1 MQSFL
6 VKTKAISRTIT
17 KQKVSS
23 TSISSRALFGNEKCA
38 FWRVI
43 ETQLVVS
50 KKLADFRLHNSLTD
64 HPGIHGA
71 QKAIK
76 FGESANFSTGL
87 QMKEQ
92 TCRTGA
98 PKFKTF
104 YTVIRK
110 FLKQISKLLT
120 LPCSFNFVK
129 VWERPTAGVVVRAA
143 IGVNFLSESVDA

>member
-50 KKLADFRLHNSLTD
+50 KQVADFRLYNSLTD
-64 HPGIHGA
+64 HPGFHGA

-76 FGESANFSTGL
+76 FGGSANFSTGL

-98 PKFKTF
+98 PMFKNFLDCNSKVPKADIEIAYLALLLQLREGLGETDGWGGGESSHWS
-104 YTVIRK
+104 K
-110 FLKQISKLLT
+110 FL
-120 LPCSFNFVK
+120 
-129 VWERPTAGVVVRAA
+129 E
-143 IGVNFLSESVDA
+143 